1 MLRPSEVIHTTA
13 PLLLISILLSG
24 CQTLPPP
31 VTTGPPT
38 SPAAEKTLPRETTGT
53 YGSSGTA
60 QQTQSNTVIAL
71 LDTASKQSAAG
82 DIANARR
89 TLERA
94 LRIEPRNARLWNE
107 LAQLYYQDKQYI
119 KAANTAAK
127 SNSLAGTNKLLKRN
141 NWKLIGNS
149 RRQTGDEAGAQR
161 ADEEARAYY

>member
-1 MLRPSEVIHTTA
+1 MLRFNIL
-13 PLLLISILLSG
+13 LLLISLLLSG
-24 CQTLPPP
+24 CQTLPSTD
-31 VTTGPPT
+31 TTGPPT
-38 SPAAEKTLPRETTGT
+38 SPTVAKTLPRETAGT
-53 YGSSGTA
+53 YGSSGTT
-60 QQTQSNTVIAL
+60 QQTQSSTVIAL

-82 DIANARR
+82 DTANARR

-127 SNSLAGTNKLLKRN
+127 SNSLAGTNNSLKRN
-141 NWKLIGNS
+141 NWKLIGNA

-161 ADEEARAYY
+161 ADEKAQTYY